1 MTALTKYD
9 RLEAAGLWRA
19 APDQQRVD
27 VIVSIGDAT
36 LTIKDMRDQALAHWS
51 LAAIARANP
60 GKRPALFHPEG
71 DPTETLEISTDED
84 EMIRAIEKLRKA
96 VERTRPR
103 SGRLRGVL
111 TFGILAAA
119 VAGAIML
126 LPDALVDQAM
136 KVVPDVKR
144 AEIGNELLTEMQG
157 ATGVPCSNAASRSS
171 LVEMT
176 RRLTPDGEA
185 SYLAI
190 MRAGVTDAI
199 HLPGG
204 VILLSRTLVEDHESP
219 DVAAGYVIAEQTRR
233 AAHDPLRHLLENA
246 GVLATFRL
254 LTTSELPHDAI
265 EAHAKRLLT
274 ETPKPVAIEPL
285 LARFAAQ
292 SVPSTPYAYA
302 VDVTGE
308 TTLPIIESDPLAGA
322 ASASTVLPDAS
333 WVRLQ
338 TICEG

>member
-51 LAAIARANP
+51 LAAIARSNL

-71 DPTETLEISTDED
+71 DPTETLEIAADED

-111 TFGILAAA
+111 TFGVFAAAAAAA
-119 VAGAIML
+119 VLL
-126 LPDALVDQAM
+126 LPDALVDQAL
-136 KVVPDVKR
+136 KVVPSVKR
-144 AEIGNELLTEMQG
+144 AEIGNDLLTEMQG
-157 ATGVPCSNAASRSS
+157 ATGAPCSNPVARSA
-171 LVEMT
+171 LVELT
-176 RRLTPDGEA
+176 RRLTMDDAP

-199 HLPGG
+199 HMPGG

-233 AAHDPLRHLLENA
+233 AARDPLRHLLENA
-246 GVLATFRL
+246 GVMATLRL
-254 LTTSELPHDAI
+254 LTTSELPKDAI

-274 ETPKPVAIEPL
+274 ETPLPVAIDPL
-285 LARFAAQ
+285 LDRFSQQ

-308 TTLPIIESDPLAGA
+308 TTLPIIESDPLAGTT
-322 ASASTVLPDAS
+322 SSTVLPDSS

>member
-9 RLEAAGLWRA
+9 RLEAAALWRA

-27 VIVSIGDAT
+27 VIVSVGDAT

-71 DPTETLEISTDED
+71 DPTETLEIATDED

-103 SGRLRGVL
+103 SGRLRGFL
-111 TFGILAAA
+111 TFGVLAAA
-119 VAGAIML
+119 LIGAVVL
-126 LPDALVDQAM
+126 LPDALIDQAL
-136 KVVPDVKR
+136 KVVPSVKR
-144 AEIGNELLTEMQG
+144 AEIGNDLLTEMQG
-157 ATGVPCSNAASRSS
+157 ATGAPCSNAVARSS
-171 LVEMT
+171 LIDLT
-176 RRLTPDGEA
+176 ARLTGDDGP

-199 HLPGG
+199 HMPGG

-233 AAHDPLRHLLENA
+233 AANDPLRHLLENA
-246 GVLATFRL
+246 GVIATFRL
-254 LTTSELPHDAI
+254 LTTSELPQEAI
-265 EAHAKRLLT
+265 AAHAKRLLT
-274 ETPKPVAIEPL
+274 ETPKPVVIEPL
-285 LARFAAQ
+285 LARFAAL
-292 SVPSTPYAYA
+292 SVPSSPYAYA
-302 VDVTGE
+302 IDVTGE
-308 TTLPIIESDPLAGA
+308 TTLPLIESDPLAGTRSLA
-322 ASASTVLPDAS
+322 VLSDAS